1 MNFPRR
7 QFLHLTAGAA
17 VFTALIALANHGAW
31 SQAGRTI
38 KIVVPFPA
46 GGSATILARLLGD
59 QISKAQGPTVIIENR
74 PGAGAAIAYEAVA
87 RAAPDGNTLVINGN
101 SLVINPHLKKVT
113 YDPLTSFEPICYLV
127 SSPQLIVVNSASPY
141 RTLGDLVVAARAKP
155 GELSFAGVG
164 PGATQHIGIE
174 LFKQVA
180 NVNLVYVPYSGGAP
194 AINDLLG
201 GHVTAVL
208 QNYSEAV
215 ELLKSG
221 KLRALAATSKKRIEP
236 LPDLPTVGELGYKDY
251 EVEVWFGVLAPAK
264 TPKKSAA
271 ELAAWFTAAMQ
282 APDVKPKLLNLG
294 LYPVGICGD
303 DFAAHIRKQGDEY
316 GHIIREAN
324 IKAE

>member
-1 MNFPRR
+1 MKRPRR
-7 QFLHLTAGAA
+7 QFLHLASSAA
-17 VFTALIALANHGAW
+17 VSIALLAAADHGAW
-31 SQAGRTI
+31 SQAVRTI
-38 KIVVPFPA
+38 RIIVPFPA
-46 GGSATILARLLGD
+46 GGSATALARLLGD
-59 QISKAQGPTVIIENR
+59 QISKAQGPTVVIENR

-101 SLVINPHLKKVT
+101 SLVINPHLKKVS
-113 YDPLTSFEPICYLV
+113 YDPLTSFEPICYLL

-141 RTLGDLVVAARAKP
+141 RTLGDLVAAARAKP
-155 GELSFAGVG
+155 GELSLAGVG

-174 LFKQVA
+174 LFKRVA
-180 NVNLVYVPYSGGAP
+180 NANFVYVPYSGGAP

-201 GHVTAVL
+201 GHVTAAL
-208 QNYSEAV
+208 QNYSEV
-215 ELLKSG
+215 IELVNSG
-221 KLRALAATSKKRIEP
+221 KLRALAATSKKRIDL
-236 LPDLPTVGELGYKDY
+236 LPDLPTVAELGYTDY

-264 TPKKSAA
+264 TPKQSVA
-271 ELAAWFTAAMQ
+271 ELATWFTAAMQ

-303 DFAAHIRKQGDEY
+303 DFAAHIRKQSDEY